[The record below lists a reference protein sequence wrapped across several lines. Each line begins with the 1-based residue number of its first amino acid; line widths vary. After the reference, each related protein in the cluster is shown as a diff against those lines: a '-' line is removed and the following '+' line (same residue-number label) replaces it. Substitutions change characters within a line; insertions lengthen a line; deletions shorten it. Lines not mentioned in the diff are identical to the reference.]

1 MNVAAILTTVARC
14 SINASLTLKVWPNV
28 TILRVPEKEEGKNR
42 LATRLYKPDQASSS
56 ANLFHSF
63 QYHVS

>member
-42 LATRLYKPDQASSS
+42 LATKTI
-56 ANLFHSF
+56 
-63 QYHVS
+63 